1 MLNLITVPF
10 VGALG
15 AAVATLIS
23 YWITWFLRMRKLR
36 SYMKIRVNIARDYLS
51 YLLLVFQAVLF
62 CTPMDLMLIHAV
74 EAVLFISI
82 IVLYR
87 KELLAAFCKG
97 RLLVKKGR

>member
-62 CTPMDLMLIHAV
+62 FTPMDLMLIHAV